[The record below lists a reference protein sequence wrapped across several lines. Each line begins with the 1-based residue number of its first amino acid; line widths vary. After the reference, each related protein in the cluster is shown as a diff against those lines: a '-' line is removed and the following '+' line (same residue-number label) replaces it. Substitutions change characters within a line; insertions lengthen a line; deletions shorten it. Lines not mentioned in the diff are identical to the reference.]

1 MKELADI
8 KKVLYNYRS
17 YNSKKF
23 QILKQAIE
31 TINIEFIQTLALSG
45 IRKIARY
52 KIGPPENY
60 PPANCPQK
68 IAP

>member
-31 TINIEFIQTLALSG
+31 TINIEFIQTLALSS
-45 IRKIARY
+45 IRKIA
-52 KIGPPENY
+52 P
-60 PPANCPQK
+60 
-68 IAP
+68 

>member
-31 TINIEFIQTLALSG
+31 TINIEFIQTLALSS
-45 IRKIARY
+45 IRKIA
-52 KIGPPENY
+52 PPENY